1 MKKIFTQLFTLLLV
15 TLLPAAIKAQS
26 AGNPIQQQDPLIAQ
40 YFENRFLGNPA
51 LAGAD
56 TGLNVNI
63 GYRKQ
68 WKDMPDAPVTFA
80 LTGDYQ
86 VAKKVGV
93 GLTVFNDQAGILK
106 HTRVA
111 LSYAYHMALDENNS
125 EFLHIGM
132 TAALDNKRVERKK
145 IVGDPTDPAVDE
157 FNRRDNFFESDLGIA
172 YTNDKLTIQAALPN
186 LVSTFQNKDKIEP
199 RNSSTFMVAASYKF
213 GTKSFQI
220 SSVEPMLAFRG
231 VKGYKG
237 ILDVGA
243 KVSRAKNFVN
253 LFALYHTNN
262 AVTTGV
268 GFQFKGSIEV
278 QASYT
283 SQTAGVKNNIDGNF
297 GLGIKVRLFR

>member
-1 MKKIFTQLFTLLLV
+1 MKKIFTQLSTLLL
-15 TLLPAAIKAQS
+15 LAAPGLTKAQS
-26 AGNPIQQQDPLIAQ
+26 AGNPIQQRDPLIAQ
-40 YFENRFLGNPA
+40 YYENRFLGNPA

-56 TGLNVNI
+56 TGLNINI

-86 VAKKVGV
+86 VARKLGV

-106 HTRVA
+106 QTRVA

-132 TAALDNKRVERKK
+132 TAAVDNRRVERKK
-145 IVGDPTDPAVDE
+145 IVGDPDDPAVDE
-157 FNRRDNFFESDLGIA
+157 FNRRDNYFETDLGVA
-172 YTNDKLTIQAALPN
+172 YTNEHLTIQAALPN
-186 LVSTFQNKDKIEP
+186 LVSTFQNKDKVEP
-199 RNSSTFMVAASYKF
+199 RNTSTFMVAASYKF

-220 SSVEPMLAFRG
+220 SSVEPMVAFRG

-237 ILDVGA
+237 ILDVGT
-243 KVSRAKNFVN
+243 KVSLAKNFVN
-253 LFALYHTNN
+253 LFALYHTSN
-262 AVTTGV
+262 AVTAGV
-268 GFQFKGSIEV
+268 GFQFKNSIEV

-297 GLGIKVRLFR
+297 GLGIKIRLFR